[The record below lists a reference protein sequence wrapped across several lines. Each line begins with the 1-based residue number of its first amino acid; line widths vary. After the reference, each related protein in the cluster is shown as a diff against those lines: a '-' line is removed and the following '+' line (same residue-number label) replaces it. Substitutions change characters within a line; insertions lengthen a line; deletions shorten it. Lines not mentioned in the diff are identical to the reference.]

1 MFILSFTLY
10 SSKIDPW
17 WIRDV
22 LIRADI
28 KIFYVYIII
37 WIYMGYTHMTL
48 THYVGRVAAKSPTL
62 DKPVMLIR

>member
-1 MFILSFTLY
+1 MFILSVTLY
-10 SSKIDPW
+10 SSKMDPW

-28 KIFYVYIII
+28 IICYVYIII

-48 THYVGRVAAKSPTL
+48 THYVGRVTAKSPTL